1 MDSIIS
7 LASVLILTALVL
19 YLSYVFTKSL
29 GKGLGMKQSRTQM
42 QMLDRLPLAQD
53 KSVAF
58 IRVGSRYYL
67 IGIAS
72 SQITFLSEL
81 SEEDV
86 QKGVSDFPP
95 QTGAGGGYD
104 SFKNI
109 LKKYKDRHT
118 KDV

>member
-1 MDSIIS
+1 
-7 LASVLILTALVL
+7 
-19 YLSYVFTKSL
+19 
-29 GKGLGMKQSRTQM
+29 MKQKGTHM

-53 KSVAF
+53 KSAAV

-72 SQITFLSEL
+72 SQITLLSEL
-81 SEEDV
+81 SEEDI
-86 QKGVSDFPP
+86 QKGVSELPP
-95 QTGAGGGYD
+95 QTGAAAGYE

>member
-1 MDSIIS
+1 MRQRG
-7 LASVLILTALVL
+7 TN
-19 YLSYVFTKSL
+19 
-29 GKGLGMKQSRTQM
+29 M

-53 KSVAF
+53 KSVAV

-86 QKGVSDFPP
+86 RKGVSDFPP
-95 QTGAGGGYD
+95 QTGTEGYE